1 MTQAIVNVFLPS
13 MHGTKVGFMR
23 DILSEAKMCLKQ
35 NEVNHMEVPCY
46 QEISVKNLYADA
58 MKDELLTKYL
68 PTKEQLSGRLPER
81 GFFFGLLCTLRNQYM
96 RDIIAAAQKA
106 RFTVE
111 EGASGEKGIA
121 ISEAWMAE
129 LQKHPYHSSKLLLLI
144 LVGKAGTGIFLMKE
158 SSKLYRPHKEREQR
172 QLAKRLGGPSGG
184 S

>member
-1 MTQAIVNVFLPS
+1 
-13 MHGTKVGFMR
+13 
-23 DILSEAKMCLKQ
+23 
-35 NEVNHMEVPCY
+35 
-46 QEISVKNLYADA
+46 
-58 MKDELLTKYL
+58 MK
-68 PTKEQLSGRLPER
+68 
-81 GFFFGLLCTLRNQYM
+81 
-96 RDIIAAAQKA
+96 DIIAAAQKA

-184 S
+184 SSDSRVPQGQQNKRQNLGDGKYTEVPPPKQGDV